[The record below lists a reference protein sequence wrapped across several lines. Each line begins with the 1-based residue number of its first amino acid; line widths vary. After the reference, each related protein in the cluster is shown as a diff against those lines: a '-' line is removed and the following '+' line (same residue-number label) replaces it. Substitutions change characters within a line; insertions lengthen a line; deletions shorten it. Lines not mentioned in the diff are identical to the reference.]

1 MDSQAVNAYVNLW
14 QLRSRILVGVLE
26 EKLKSPLCQYCLRRN
41 GVPVFSDITKRIA
54 MFLIKGGLILLLTR
68 EWNEH

>member
-26 EKLKSPLCQYCLRRN
+26 EKQISPLPILSKEERSAR
-41 GVPVFSDITKRIA
+41 VF
-54 MFLIKGGLILLLTR
+54 
-68 EWNEH
+68 